1 MGRLK
6 GIAPP
11 APATPSCKRLR
22 KDNSSPVLSIVAAFD
37 DLVRDSK
44 VLSEGSAEEEFLEFV
59 KNAEEWR
66 GRWAHAEV
74 ECQRLQTEM
83 SKIMKEISLKDFKIQ
98 QARNFVEE
106 ERKRRQVA
114 ENERDA
120 LRNHIQI
127 LRDFILGENNEI
139 NDVTR
144 EKIRNYE
151 KSMMST
157 SKYGS
162 HSNLFFQGGGCGR
175 ATDAF
180 SPQHHT
186 LNRLTE
192 ESAESILDVSDLSY
206 DETCDESR
214 LKLNTTHNAKRAPRR
229 SSINPMVDD
238 TRSRR
243 RSAARSVAT
252 EGERIVAT
260 TTVTLVDGKQH
271 AESTLKTETLQKPT
285 DEAVMETFEERAKKS
300 RRSRES
306 RRVTYNDQPME
317 QEYEPSAPPAPLF
330 DEDDGLLDD
339 PCWSK
344 GNKPNGIVLSP
355 MSPNVHSPCAVPQF
369 YTSQNPIKRTFSNAG
384 SISNRLHYLV
394 RKKVFREEDCGPCG
408 GKIKIGRSRY
418 KCRDC
423 GTTAHM
429 DCKETIPLPCV
440 QASLTPIKPGY
451 YISDY
456 TPLSPP
462 MIPALLIHCLRE
474 IEARGLTELGLYRV
488 CGAEKEAQELLDKF
502 FRNKGAPPLCKY
514 DLGAITSCVKK
525 FLRSLKEPLVP
536 QSLWRRFVEASTNPD
551 TTDAEAAVIQC
562 IAELPRPNRDTMA
575 FLILH
580 FQKIAASPETKMC
593 VENIARIFGP
603 TIVGYSSSD
612 PTAMLS
618 ETPLQKD
625 VMSALLNISSD
636 YWKTFVNVTEDTPSK
651 IGSKYVA
658 TPENGFT
665 FNTPGT
671 FRAPSE
677 RKSKK
682 FKSLHVSRPM
692 FQSPML

>member
-83 SKIMKEISLKDFKIQ
+83 SKIMNEISLKDFKIQ

-144 EKIRNYE
+144 GKDPRRLRA
-151 KSMMST
+151 
-157 SKYGS
+157 G
-162 HSNLFFQGGGCGR
+162 HGR
-175 ATDAF
+175 LLA
-180 SPQHHT
+180 PKHHT

-206 DETCDESR
+206 DETCD
-214 LKLNTTHNAKRAPRR
+214 
-229 SSINPMVDD
+229 D
-238 TRSRR
+238 
-243 RSAARSVAT
+243 VAT

-474 IEARGLTELGLYRV
+474 IEARG
-488 CGAEKEAQELLDKF
+488 
-502 FRNKGAPPLCKY
+502 APPLCKY